1 MKPHVY
7 VAAPVPAEV
16 EAYIAEYCEYRKWE
30 GDEPIPREQLLKE
43 IADVEGLLMVGGRI
57 DSELLDHA
65 PKLKVVSNVSVG
77 YNNFDL
83 AAMKERNVM
92 GTNTP
97 HVLDETVA
105 DLAFALI
112 LSTARRIPELDQ
124 YVKEGRWVNK
134 NDEWLFGVDVH
145 GKTLGIIGLGRIG
158 EAIARRAKYGFHM
171 NVLYYNRRRKPEA
184 EEQLGVTYSSLENLL
199 QQSDFVVL
207 MIPLTDE
214 TTHFMGREQFSLMK
228 PSSIFINTSRGKTV
242 DEAALIEALQE
253 RRIWGAG
260 LDVFYDEPTSP
271 DNPLL
276 SMPNVVTLPHIGSA
290 TRQTRFDMA
299 MLAAKNLVAAVLGE
313 VPPNLVAELKE
324 RNHDK
329 T

>member
-1 MKPHVY
+1 MEMKPYVY
-7 VAAPVPAEV
+7 VAAPIPAEV
-16 EAYIAEYCEYRKWE
+16 EAYIGEHCEYRKWE
-30 GDEPIPREQLLKE
+30 GDEPIPREQLLRE
-43 IADVEGLLMVGGRI
+43 IADAEGLLTVGGRI

-65 PKLKVVSNVSVG
+65 PRLKVVSNISVG

-83 AAMKERNVM
+83 EAMRRRRVM

-124 YVKEGRWVNK
+124 HVKAGRWERK
-134 NDEWLFGVDVH
+134 NDEWLFGLDVH

-158 EAIARRAKYGFHM
+158 EAIARRAVYGFQM

-184 EEQLGVTYSSLENLL
+184 EEKLGVTYSSLEDLL
-199 QQSDFVVL
+199 RQSDFVLL
-207 MIPLTDE
+207 MIPLTEE
-214 TTHFMGREQFSLMK
+214 TTHFMGREQFALMK
-228 PSSIFINTSRGKTV
+228 PSAIFINTSRGKTV

-253 RRIWGAG
+253 KRIWGAG
-260 LDVFYDEPTSP
+260 LDVFYEEPTPP

-276 SMPNVVTLPHIGSA
+276 RMPNVVTLPHIGSA
-290 TRQTRFDMA
+290 TRETRFAMA
-299 MLAAKNLVAAVLGE
+299 MLAAQNLVAAVLGKQ
-313 VPPNLVAELKE
+313 PPNLVTE
-324 RNHDK
+324 
-329 T
+329 